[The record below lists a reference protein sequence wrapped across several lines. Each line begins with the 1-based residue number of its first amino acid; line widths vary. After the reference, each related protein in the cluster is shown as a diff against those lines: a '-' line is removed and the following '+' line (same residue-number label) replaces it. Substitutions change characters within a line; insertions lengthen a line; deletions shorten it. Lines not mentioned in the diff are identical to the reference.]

1 MNMMEKCTFFVFLN
15 YQYLVTVGVLV
26 IVKTK
31 RLQTDVTSF

>member
-1 MNMMEKCTFFVFLN
+1 MMGKKCIFFVFLN